1 MNDIPP
7 ATESDSGYLT
17 TKEVAAFLRVKE
29 RRVYELVRQ
38 AAIPCTR
45 VTGKWLFPR
54 SAVERWLAE
63 SLKGEGGL
71 PPPPVIAGSQ
81 DPLLDWAV
89 RQSGCGLALMPGG
102 SLDGLARFAGGEAM
116 VAGLHLRDP
125 EGDDYNRAAVAAAL
139 PTTAGLILVEW
150 AWRRQGL
157 ILPAGNPAGIAGLG
171 DLAAKAVTV
180 MPRQEGAGAQ
190 RLFLALLAE
199 KDIAPGELTL
209 TPETAPSESDLGLA
223 VLEGRAG
230 AGFAVEAVAR
240 PLKLDF
246 LPLARE
252 RYDLLIRRR
261 DYFEPPFQAL
271 LAFTRSEAFRT
282 RAAEMGGY
290 DLAGLG
296 RVHLNGA

>member
-1 MNDIPP
+1 MNDLP
-7 ATESDSGYLT
+7 AVPENDSGYFT
-17 TKEVAAFLRVKE
+17 TREVAAFLRVKE

-38 AAIPCTR
+38 EAIPCTR

-54 SAVERWLAE
+54 RAVERWLAE
-63 SLKGEGGL
+63 SLKGEGAAA
-71 PPPPVIAGSQ
+71 PPPVIAGSQ

-102 SLDGLARFAGGEAM
+102 SLDGLARFAKGQAM
-116 VAGLHLRDP
+116 VAGLHLHDP
-125 EGDDYNRAAVAAAL
+125 EGDGYNSVAVEAAL
-139 PTTAGLILVEW
+139 PTTAGLILMEW

-157 ILPAGNPAGIAGLG
+157 ILPAGNPDGIAGLG
-171 DLAAKAVTV
+171 DLAAKAVAV

-190 RLFLALLAE
+190 RRFLELLAAE
-199 KDIAPGELTL
+199 GIAPDDLKL
-209 TPETAPSESDLGLA
+209 TPETAPSESDLGSA

-271 LAFTRSEAFRT
+271 LGFTRGKAFGD

-290 DLAGLG
+290 DLSGLG
-296 RVHLNGA
+296 TVHLNGA